1 VDAFITACVSL
12 YIVTGIYV
20 GVRLLRIAFRTKR
33 LPEAALGM
41 TLFCFAA
48 LSQPAA
54 VLEAIARQQ
63 GLVGFSGIA
72 GVVAWIGTYAALCG
86 LAVFTWQAFRPT
98 ERWAAALCACII
110 AIDTAAIATL
120 LRNIAIGNADL
131 VENGRAIA
139 VSCGAYA
146 LAFGWGAIE
155 GSLAWDAARKRERLG
170 LADSVVKN
178 RFLLWGLSS
187 FGGLVADLLLIPLLL
202 AGADLTKDAAPR
214 LAVAFSAL
222 LNAVCWY
229 LAFAPPVTYTRW
241 LSAEPAR
248 S

>member
-1 VDAFITACVSL
+1 MDAFVTACVLL
-12 YIVTGIYV
+12 YIVTGLTV
-20 GVRLLRIAFRTKR
+20 GIRLLRIAFRTKR

-54 VLEAIARQQ
+54 VLEAMARQQ
-63 GLVGFSGIA
+63 GLVGYSGIA

-98 ERWAAALCACII
+98 ERWAAAFCAFII
-110 AIDTAAIATL
+110 AGDTFAIGTL

-131 VENGRAIA
+131 VENGRVIA
-139 VSCGAYA
+139 LSCGAFA
-146 LAFGWGAIE
+146 AAFGWGALA
-155 GSLAWDAARKRERLG
+155 GWFAWDAARTRERLG

-178 RFLLWGLSS
+178 RFMLWGLSS

-229 LAFAPPVTYTRW
+229 LAFAPPPAYTRW
-241 LSAEPAR
+241 LTAEPAR
-248 S
+248 G